1 MMSESRLYKINADEK
16 NVYAINETDFC
27 AHGFQERY
35 DIQEWVAKDPSVLGE
50 ELLIIAKEFSAFDKT
65 NERADLIALDR
76 TGKLVIIE
84 LKRDDSG
91 VDVHWQAIKYASYF
105 RKVSADDIIK
115 INAAGKKIDAEKSAQ
130 EIAEFT
136 RLDRH
141 EFDRINN
148 KQRIILVS
156 HRFARE
162 VTSAILWLYDYAVDI
177 KCVEITPFIDPDTRL
192 CYLLANTILPV
203 PGTESYEIS
212 ASVGNQQITIESGS
226 GPRRSND
233 QETQMLSGI
242 AEDAINALSP
252 ETSRPNRRSK
262 WAGVFSDGRYYKIWY
277 SNSPWEN
284 HAFSYQMHLYTD
296 GGDRG
301 LGVKFF
307 FWIKEAKEKGLIEG
321 QIAELAEKMRAH
333 AEREGFEYK
342 SSDQFYSLEKLFN
355 PAAEMCCKD
364 AAQSLTELIE
374 TITPAVELLN
384 GSVVRTVGSDYRG
397 H

>member
-1 MMSESRLYKINADEK
+1 MSESRLYKVRADEK
-16 NVYAINETDFC
+16 NVSAIGETDFC
-27 AHGFQERY
+27 THGFQERY

-76 TGKLVIIE
+76 SAKLVIIE

-136 RLDRH
+136 HLDRR
-141 EFDRINN
+141 EFDRINS

-203 PGTESYEIS
+203 PGTESYEIR
-212 ASVGNQQITIESGS
+212 ASVGNQQITIEAGS

-233 QETQMLSGI
+233 PETQILSGI
-242 AEDAINALSP
+242 AVAAINELSP
-252 ETSRPNRRSK
+252 GTSRPNRRSK
-262 WAGVFSDGRYYKIWY
+262 WAGIFTDGRYYKMWY
-277 SNSPWEN
+277 SSSPWEN

-307 FWIKEAKEKGLIEG
+307 FWIKEAKDKGLTAG
-321 QIAELAEKMRAH
+321 QISVLAEKMRVYAQ
-333 AEREGFEYK
+333 REGFEYNY
-342 SSDQFYSLEKLFN
+342 SDQFYSMEKFFN
-355 PAAEMCCKD
+355 PSEETSRKE
-364 AAQSLTELIE
+364 AAQCLKELME
-374 TITPAVELLN
+374 AITPAVELLN
-384 GSVVRTVGSDYRG
+384 ESSV
-397 H
+397 